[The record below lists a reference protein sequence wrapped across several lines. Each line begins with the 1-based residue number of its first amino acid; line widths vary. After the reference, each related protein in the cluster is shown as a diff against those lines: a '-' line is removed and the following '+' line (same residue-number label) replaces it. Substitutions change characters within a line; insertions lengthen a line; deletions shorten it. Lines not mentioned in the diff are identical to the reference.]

1 MININAD
8 GSFLFD
14 DACADTYAQAEAEK
28 ASFVGCWFL
37 VDDCQIAD
45 IRTVAKI
52 ILGLH
57 LTCSSTL
64 ESFQA
69 LVCHTRARTG
79 ARHSEAREQVKTK
92 KYLIHDIEALLRFSV
107 IWMGNRFFLWQIL

>member
-14 DACADTYAQAEAEK
+14 DARADTYAQAEAEK

-37 VDDCQIAD
+37 VDDCKIAD

-52 ILGLH
+52 ILA
-57 LTCSSTL
+57 SMW
-64 ESFQA
+64 
-69 LVCHTRARTG
+69 LVQLQNLFRP
-79 ARHSEAREQVKTK
+79 
-92 KYLIHDIEALLRFSV
+92 
-107 IWMGNRFFLWQIL
+107 